1 MSKASDYF
9 KFFETAGATAV
20 AADIL
25 VGEIGYIEG
34 GRVVGQG
41 IAPVGSL
48 TAFYRTQ
55 DATIDPNVV
64 AAWKTA
70 YGKNGLVIG
79 AYYSGPVPATGGILG
94 LEPRSELHTP
104 TGDIFNITAR

>member
-1 MSKASDYF
+1 MSRASDYF
-9 KFFETAGATAV
+9 KYYEIQGATAV

-25 VGEIGYIEG
+25 VGEVAYIAG

-41 IAPVGSL
+41 GVIPVGSL

-55 DATIDPNVV
+55 DATITSDDV

-70 YGKNGLVIG
+70 YGKFGHVLGTYYPG
-79 AYYSGPVPATGGILG
+79 AIPATGGLFGIDSD
-94 LEPRSELHTP
+94 SELFTA
-104 TGDIFNITAR
+104 TGDSFNMIG